1 MTGGYR
7 RTLIVVKTIKWR
19 WSCQWWFYWVYI
31 TCYINFPSQ
40 TVKTTSYIGRTPTI
54 SASNDS
60 MVSY

>member
-31 TCYINFPSQ
+31 TCYINFPS
-40 TVKTTSYIGRTPTI
+40 
-54 SASNDS
+54 
-60 MVSY
+60 